1 MMHQCCVSC
10 LPALC
15 WLLLAGHGPA
25 ALCIRNTPTCQPT
38 LLLQYPGAVFSGL
51 LHRGLSTAISQRHK
65 HQSRVTECVST
76 TLNGKSVHESAGGT
90 ASLSLTMPCSEL
102 VVCFRTGNICWGH
115 QISVSCRPSFSV
127 HPHLGCLLKALVVYV
142 VQTKDAAEVQQQI
155 EQAQATPKGQKKA
168 VTRDMPKGY
177 CPPAVE
183 AAWYDWWEQCG
194 FFKPD
199 MDSSKPPF
207 VIVIPPPNV
216 TGSLHLGHALTN
228 SIQDTVVRWRR
239 MSGYNVLWLPGTD
252 HAGIATQT
260 VVEKDLAKRKGLT
273 RHDLGKSRS
282 HLLAVHTAIHILYS
296 TLHTDWIYG
305 HGVFVSLTCN
315 NGVCSH
321 LCAYAYW
328 VVVSIL

>member
-1 MMHQCCVSC
+1 MSIFARPNVCVHSH
-10 LPALC
+10 
-15 WLLLAGHGPA
+15 LATQ
-25 ALCIRNTPTCQPT
+25 LET
-38 LLLQYPGAVFSGL
+38 L
-51 LHRGLSTAISQRHK
+51 
-65 HQSRVTECVST
+65 
-76 TLNGKSVHESAGGT
+76 SVY
-90 ASLSLTMPCSEL
+90 
-102 VVCFRTGNICWGH
+102 I
-115 QISVSCRPSFSV
+115 
-127 HPHLGCLLKALVVYV
+127 
-142 VQTKDAAEVQQQI
+142 VQAKDAAEVQQQM

-177 CPPAVE
+177 SPPAVE

-199 MDSSKPPF
+199 MDSNKPPF

-273 RHDLGKSRS
+273 RHDLGMNLCHLSASHTAVHELYLISYTHVSCAHIASVCLPCHSGMVYVHSYMCIIQGCCAYIRSHDHVFVPVVPLATTSARGQYVPRLDVALNHKGDMLHRAACSMTQPDATMAASPAAGSPVQHVTLVVQCNVKSRDVLPS
-282 HLLAVHTAIHILYS
+282 
-296 TLHTDWIYG
+296 G
-305 HGVFVSLTCN
+305 
-315 NGVCSH
+315 
-321 LCAYAYW
+321 
-328 VVVSIL
+328 

>member
-1 MMHQCCVSC
+1 M
-10 LPALC
+10 
-15 WLLLAGHGPA
+15 
-25 ALCIRNTPTCQPT
+25 
-38 LLLQYPGAVFSGL
+38 YD
-51 LHRGLSTAISQRHK
+51 
-65 HQSRVTECVST
+65 
-76 TLNGKSVHESAGGT
+76 
-90 ASLSLTMPCSEL
+90 
-102 VVCFRTGNICWGH
+102 
-115 QISVSCRPSFSV
+115 
-127 HPHLGCLLKALVVYV
+127 

-273 RHDLGKSRS
+273 RHDLGNSLS
-282 HLLAVHTAIHILYS
+282 YLLAVHTAIHILS
-296 TLHTDWIYG
+296 PTPHTDLIYA
-305 HGVFVSLTCN
+305 HVVFVCLTCYS
-315 NGVCSH
+315 VMASVH
-321 LCAYAYW
+321 ICACVHIESYCIYCK
-328 VVVSIL
+328 LG